1 MKFSNL
7 HEKIKLTME
16 KFFWGGSC
24 LTTFTIPINPENK
37 TDILANL
44 TLYYYLITSYKEHY
58 TDKLMIW
65 YFRDL

>member
-1 MKFSNL
+1 MN
-7 HEKIKLTME
+7 
-16 KFFWGGSC
+16 FFWGSC
-24 LTTFTIPINPENK
+24 LTTFAIPINHANK
-37 TDILANL
+37 TDILAKL

>member
-16 KFFWGGSC
+16 KFFWGSC

-37 TDILANL
+37 TDILAKL

>member
-7 HEKIKLTME
+7 LEKIKLTME
-16 KFFWGGSC
+16 NSFWGSC

-44 TLYYYLITSYKEHY
+44 TLYYYPITYYKEHY